1 LKLTFE
7 LIILLQ
13 ASSQHHHHHAVC
25 DRLGEEEGE
34 EEGDHVIDV
43 YGDGNEANH
52 GSYYWRGKLF
62 LVIECAITMQ

>member
-1 LKLTFE
+1 MTTWWILISVERRSGLSSLTFE

-13 ASSQHHHHHAVC
+13 ASSQHHHHHVVC

-34 EEGDHVIDV
+34 EEGDQVINV

-52 GSYYWRGKLF
+52 SS
-62 LVIECAITMQ
+62 